1 MVRTFKKGDDIT
13 KYVTILSRG
22 NGIYALRTG
31 REVVIDEEAKVLYYV
46 SCSDDWF
53 VTQASVIGEGEDNTN
68 DLWKNWIVNHL
79 LTYVAV
85 SDFKWI

>member
-22 NGIYALRTG
+22 NGIYALRAC

-46 SCSDDWF
+46 SCSDGGF
-53 VTQASVIGEGEDNTN
+53 IAQASVIGEGEDNTN